1 MNEEFVEHIFDE
13 FSQEESSA
21 RTNYKGTGLGMAIS
35 KRYVDLMGGT
45 IEVSSKKNEGS
56 EFVVELPLE
65 AIYQGEETIEEAPSY
80 NVNLHNIKVL
90 MAEDNDLNA
99 EIATVQ
105 LEELGMKISRVS
117 DGSEAVKAFI
127 DNPPGTYDL
136 ILMDVMMPKM
146 NGYEAAKAIRNLDDR
161 EDGKDIV
168 IIAMTANVF
177 AEDVEA
183 AFKAGMNGHIG
194 KPIIIEEVIRTIART
209 IVK

>member
-1 MNEEFVEHIFDE
+1 
-13 FSQEESSA
+13 
-21 RTNYKGTGLGMAIS
+21 
-35 KRYVDLMGGT
+35 MGGT

-65 AIYQGEETIEEAPSY
+65 AIYQREETIEEAPSY

>member
-1 MNEEFVEHIFDE
+1 
-13 FSQEESSA
+13 
-21 RTNYKGTGLGMAIS
+21 
-35 KRYVDLMGGT
+35 
-45 IEVSSKKNEGS
+45 
-56 EFVVELPLE
+56 
-65 AIYQGEETIEEAPSY
+65 
-80 NVNLHNIKVL
+80 